1 MSKTAGWTAEDFM
14 GLWAVIIIG
23 GGAFAFRELAI
34 VPRATVGMCA
44 VANAPAICVPRE
56 MVLKGQYYGL
66 FGWAALAL
74 GLAAFFRAGRFGG
87 AVALGLGVAAVV
99 NYNGTQGILGAS
111 LGLIV
116 WLSAMTGRAAKA

>member
-1 MSKTAGWTAEDFM
+1 M